1 VIDVAEKVSPEVHA
15 EYERIHATPEFAALK
30 AAYRKFVLPTTV
42 AFMVWYLTYVL
53 LSNYAG
59 DFMGQQVFGNVNVA
73 LLFGL
78 LQFVTTFAIAYA
90 YARYSAARMDPI
102 ADELRDQFERK
113 VG

>member
-1 VIDVAEKVSPEVHA
+1 MNDVAEKVSPEVQA
-15 EYERIHATPEFAALK
+15 EYQRLHATAEFRALQS
-30 AAYRKFVLPTTV
+30 AYRRFVVPTTI

-53 LSNYAG
+53 CSNYAG
-59 DFMGQQVFGNVNVA
+59 DFMDQQVFGNINVA

-90 YARYSAARMDPI
+90 YARYSLAKMDPI
-102 ADELRDQFERK
+102 SDELRAQFERE